1 MFEFNPDCNAPLSP
15 EEKEYLKHVD
25 EGKIEPLT
33 MKEKIK
39 FFNNVFAGSKYGEHT
54 FQLEDNGPIMT
65 VKISTRKNRNTGRP
79 AGRPKGQGRGK
90 RCSDNDIPEMSV
102 NQMPESWAALFLI
115 K

>member
-33 MKEKIK
+33 MKEKIS
-39 FFNNVFAGSKYGEHT
+39 FFNNLFAGHL
-54 FQLEDNGPIMT
+54 FQFSDDGPIMSI
-65 VKISTRKNRNTGRP
+65 KISTRKSRNTGKP

-90 RCSDNDIPEMSV
+90 RHNNDVPEMSI
-102 NQMPESWAALFLI
+102 NDMPEHWACLFG

>member
-39 FFNNVFAGSKYGEHT
+39 FFNNALAGHS
-54 FQLEDNGPIMT
+54 FQLSDNGPIMT
-65 VKISTRKNRNTGRP
+65 IKVSARKSRNTGKP

-90 RCSDNDIPEMSV
+90 CSKDNILPEISV

>member
-33 MKEKIK
+33 MKEKIH
-39 FFNNVFAGSKYGEHT
+39 FFNNLFKGHKFDLGGTGGEGI
-54 FQLEDNGPIMT
+54 EI
-65 VKISTRKNRNTGRP
+65 KISTRKNRNTGRP

-90 RCSDNDIPEMSV
+90 RHNVIDVPEMSV
-102 NQMPESWAALFLI
+102 NDMPESWAALFVT

>member
-39 FFNNVFAGSKYGEHT
+39 FFNNALAGHS
-54 FQLEDNGPIMT
+54 FQLSDNGPIMSIK
-65 VKISTRKNRNTGRP
+65 VSTRKSRNTGKS

-90 RCSDNDIPEMSV
+90 RRKDNAVPEVSV

>member
-33 MKEKIK
+33 MKEKIQ
-39 FFNNVFAGSKYGEHT
+39 FFNNALAGHS
-54 FQLEDNGPIMT
+54 FQFTDDGPIMSI
-65 VKISTRKNRNTGRP
+65 KISTRKNKNTGRP

-90 RCSDNDIPEMSV
+90 RRSDNDIPEMSV